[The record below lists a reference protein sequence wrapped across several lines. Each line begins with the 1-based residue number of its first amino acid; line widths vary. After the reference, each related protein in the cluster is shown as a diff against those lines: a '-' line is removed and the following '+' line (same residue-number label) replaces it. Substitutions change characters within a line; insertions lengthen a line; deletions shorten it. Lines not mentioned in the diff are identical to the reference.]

1 MSGVRAAGLDGYR
14 HGWFAVVL
22 HAGRFQRA
30 DAYMTVADALT
41 GLADCDRI
49 GVDAPIGLVEHGA
62 READTAARG
71 VLGAS
76 ASSVF
81 LTPSRWVLSADDYGE
96 ANRRGRESGRG
107 VSRQAWA
114 LRARILE
121 LEALQP
127 LPACVLEVHPEVAF
141 RDLAGRRLPSKRSWT
156 GVRRRLALLSDADIH
171 LPIDVPDGVRARA
184 DDVLDAAV
192 VAWVAAA
199 PEDGLVSYPSSP
211 EQEAHGRPIAIWSR
225 RP

>member
-1 MSGVRAAGLDGYR
+1 MSGVRVAGLDGYP

-30 DAYMTVADALT
+30 DAYATFADALT

-49 GVDAPIGLVEHGA
+49 GVDVPIGLVDHGS
-62 READTAARG
+62 READTAARRL
-71 VLGAS
+71 LGAG

-81 LTPSRWVLSADDYGE
+81 PTPPRWVLSADDYAE
-96 ANRRGRESGRG
+96 ANRRGRASGRG
-107 VSRQAWA
+107 VSRQSWA

-121 LEALQP
+121 VEELQP
-127 LPACVLEVHPEVAF
+127 LPAAVLEVHPEVAF
-141 RDLAGRRLPSKRSWT
+141 RDLAGARLPSKRSWT
-156 GVRRRLALLSDADIH
+156 GMRRRLALLTDADIH
-171 LPIDVPDGVRARA
+171 LPIDVPDGTRARA

-199 PEDGLVSYPSSP
+199 DDGLVAYPPSP
-211 EQEAHGRPIAIWSR
+211 AQHAHGRTIAIWSR
-225 RP
+225 RS